1 METCVITGTYSP
13 PHGEFLAENLDS
25 SQFHSFGEA
34 AIAGLWLQIG
44 EKPTHKAESQGGGLV
59 GEGGYGSQAE
69 LLTAV
74 LSTSVQ
80 EARLSELTCKGF
92 FCSSHSTLS
101 I

>member
-25 SQFHSFGEA
+25 SQFHSLGEA

-92 FCSSHSTLS
+92 FCSSHSTFS

>member
-25 SQFHSFGEA
+25 SQFHSLGEA

-74 LSTSVQ
+74 LSTSV
-80 EARLSELTCKGF
+80 ERGREIGL
-92 FCSSHSTLS
+92 
-101 I
+101 